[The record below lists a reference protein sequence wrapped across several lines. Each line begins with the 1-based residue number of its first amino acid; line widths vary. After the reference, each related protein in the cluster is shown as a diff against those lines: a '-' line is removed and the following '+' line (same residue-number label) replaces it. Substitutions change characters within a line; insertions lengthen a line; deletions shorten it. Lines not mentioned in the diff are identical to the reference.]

1 MEELSSEKMKIE
13 RQHLVDL
20 EKLRY
25 VRGKGAWGRERER
38 ERERGRIKR
47 ESEIWIFALQERD
60 RHSQVIS
67 RHNSG
72 AVS

>member
-1 MEELSSEKMKIE
+1 MEELSLEKMKIE

-38 ERERGRIKR
+38 EGGRIKR

-67 RHNSG
+67 CHNSES
-72 AVS
+72 VS